1 MYFLDISYL
10 NVRNI
15 IDLVLVTFLIYRA
28 LLLIKG
34 TRAQAMLTGLFII
47 IVVYSVANYFELK
60 TLSWILYQF
69 LSSIIIILI
78 VIFQDDIRRGLIKVG
93 LGSIFKRQRQTSLTS
108 DKVIDDLTLAATRLS
123 KDKVGALIVIKRDVG
138 LDDFIEEA
146 VLLDAIV
153 NRKLI
158 LAIFDK
164 NSALHDGAMIIEN
177 ERIKAAGCVLP
188 LSYNPD
194 LDPNLGTRHRAGL
207 GISERCDAIVVI
219 VSEETGG
226 ITICRDG
233 KLSRNLD
240 PVMLR
245 ESLQRFLLPINQKLE
260 EMWKI

>member
-1 MYFLDISYL
+1 M
-10 NVRNI
+10 
-15 IDLVLVTFLIYRA
+15 
-28 LLLIKG
+28 
-34 TRAQAMLTGLFII
+34 
-47 IVVYSVANYFELK
+47 
-60 TLSWILYQF
+60 
-69 LSSIIIILI
+69 
-78 VIFQDDIRRGLIKVG
+78 
-93 LGSIFKRQRQTSLTS
+93 
-108 DKVIDDLTLAATRLS
+108 
-123 KDKVGALIVIKRDVG
+123 
-138 LDDFIEEA
+138 
-146 VLLDAIV
+146 LDAIV

-260 EMWKI
+260 EM

>member
-1 MYFLDISYL
+1 
-10 NVRNI
+10 
-15 IDLVLVTFLIYRA
+15 
-28 LLLIKG
+28 
-34 TRAQAMLTGLFII
+34 MLTGLFII

-146 VLLDAIV
+146 VSLDAIV

-260 EMWKI
+260 EM